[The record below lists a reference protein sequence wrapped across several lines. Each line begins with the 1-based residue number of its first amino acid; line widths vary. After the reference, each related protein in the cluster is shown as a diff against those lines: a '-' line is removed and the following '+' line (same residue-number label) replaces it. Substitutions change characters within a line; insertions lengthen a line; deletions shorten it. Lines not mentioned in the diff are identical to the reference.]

1 MLDSFESKRFF
12 SLLTPSNSYF
22 RKLIIMVV
30 LAFAESSAIQ
40 LVPDGTILI
49 HIALILIMIWV
60 LNRTFFRPINRVI
73 EAREKNKGGRF
84 GAAEE
89 ILHQVAEKNA
99 RFEGVMREAR
109 SEGYNKIESERS
121 AALIEKQAKVE
132 AAKAEA
138 EQKLAVEKDSIVRQT
153 EEARRQIAAEARVL
167 AEKISSN
174 ILK

>member
-12 SLLTPSNSYF
+12 SLLTVSNSYF
-22 RKLIIMVV
+22 RKLIIMVA
-30 LAFAESSAIQ
+30 LAFAEGSMIQ

-49 HIALILIMIWV
+49 HVALILIMIWV

-84 GAAEE
+84 GEAEA
-89 ILHQVAEKNA
+89 ILQQVAEKNA
-99 RFEGVMREAR
+99 RFETVMREAR
-109 SEGYNKIESERS
+109 SEGYSRIEAERS
-121 AALIEKQAKVE
+121 AAMAERQAKVDAVKTE
-132 AAKAEA
+132 V
-138 EQKLAVEKDSIVRQT
+138 EQKLVVEKESLAQQT
-153 EEARRQIAAEARVL
+153 EEARRQIAAEARVM

>member
-1 MLDSFESKRFF
+1 
-12 SLLTPSNSYF
+12 
-22 RKLIIMVV
+22 MVV

-73 EAREKNKGGRF
+73 ATREKNKGGRF
-84 GAAEE
+84 GEAEE
-89 ILHQVAEKNA
+89 ILQQVAEKNA
-99 RFEGVMREAR
+99 RFESVMREAR
-109 SEGYNKIESERS
+109 LEGYNKIEAERI
-121 AALIEKQAKVE
+121 AAMTEKQARVE
-132 AAKAEA
+132 TVKAEV
-138 EQKLAVEKDSIVRQT
+138 EQKVAVEKDALAQQA

>member
-1 MLDSFESKRFF
+1 
-12 SLLTPSNSYF
+12 
-22 RKLIIMVV
+22 MVV
-30 LAFAESSAIQ
+30 LAFAESTAIQ

-73 EAREKNKGGRF
+73 AAREKNKGGRF
-84 GAAEE
+84 GEAEE

-109 SEGYNKIESERS
+109 SEGYNKIEAERS
-121 AALIEKQAKVE
+121 AALTEKQAKVE
-132 AAKAEA
+132 AVKAEV
-138 EQKLAVEKDSIVRQT
+138 EQKLAVEKDAIVRQT

-167 AEKISSN
+167 AEKISTN